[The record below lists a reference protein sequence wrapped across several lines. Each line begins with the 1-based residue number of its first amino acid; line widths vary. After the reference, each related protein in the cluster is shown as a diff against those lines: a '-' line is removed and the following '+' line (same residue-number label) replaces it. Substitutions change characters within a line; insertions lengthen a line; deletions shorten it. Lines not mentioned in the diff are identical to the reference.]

1 MHTIARNAIY
11 TATIAILWPYALYAN
26 NGTSG
31 LSPVCP
37 PFYSPQVN
45 SPQLNSSQL
54 NSAQLNSAQPSYV
67 ANPAQALVTY
77 VAESSAG
84 VSFEM
89 RPGRLRPQLERVL
102 RQHMGVQHVLWQAAE
117 EHDWPTSYTLHAA
130 SWPALVE
137 SLLSPYRL
145 RLQLF
150 ANHSAVITYQLSAG
164 GEHES

>member
-11 TATIAILWPYALYAN
+11 TATIAILWPYTLYAN
-26 NGTSG
+26 HGTAS

-37 PFYSPQVN
+37 PFYSPQLN
-45 SPQLNSSQL
+45 SPQLNSPQL
-54 NSAQLNSAQPSYV
+54 NSPQLSYV
-67 ANPAQALVTY
+67 GNATHATPALTTNLAQNG
-77 VAESSAG
+77 G
-84 VSFEM
+84 VHFDM

-102 RQHMGVQHVLWQAAE
+102 RQHMGVQHVLWQASD
-117 EHDWPTSYTLHAA
+117 EHDWPTSYALHAA

-150 ANHSAVITYQLSAG
+150 ANHSAVITYQQPVG
-164 GEHES
+164 GEHGD

>member
-11 TATIAILWPYALYAN
+11 AATIAILWPHTLYAN
-26 NGTSG
+26 HGTAS

-37 PFYSPQVN
+37 PFYSPQLN
-45 SPQLNSSQL
+45 SPQL
-54 NSAQLNSAQPSYV
+54 SYV
-67 ANPAQALVTY
+67 ANATHATPALTTSQAQST
-77 VAESSAG
+77 SG
-84 VSFEM
+84 VHFDM

-102 RQHMGVQHVLWQAAE
+102 RQHMGVQHVLWQASD
-117 EHDWPTSYTLHAA
+117 EHDWPTSYALHAA

-150 ANHSAVITYQLSAG
+150 ANHSAVITYQQPMG
-164 GEHES
+164 GEHGG